1 MVRAW
6 EELDKLKFELRNI
19 DRTLCCSEFHLQV
32 VRAWEELDKLKFELR
47 NRNTVLY
54 GF

>member
-1 MVRAW
+1 MNTTEGRP
-6 EELDKLKFELRNI
+6 
-19 DRTLCCSEFHLQV
+19 EFHLQV

-47 NRNTVLY
+47 DRNTVLY